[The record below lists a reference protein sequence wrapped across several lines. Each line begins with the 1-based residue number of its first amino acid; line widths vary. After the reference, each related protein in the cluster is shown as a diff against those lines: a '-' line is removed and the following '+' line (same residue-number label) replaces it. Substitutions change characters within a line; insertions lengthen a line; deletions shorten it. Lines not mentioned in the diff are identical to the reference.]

1 MTRQSKLESGMIA
14 FGRVRRWL
22 VAIFGVYVAGKGVHE
37 HQWMLVALGAAIVA
51 YGLFAPT

>member
-1 MTRQSKLESGMIA
+1 MTRQSKLESGIIV

-37 HQWMLVALGAAIVA
+37 HQWMLVALGAAIVV
-51 YGLFAPT
+51 YGLCAPT

>member
-1 MTRQSKLESGMIA
+1 MTRQSKLESGMLV

-37 HQWMLVALGAAIVA
+37 HQWMLLALGAAIVA

>member
-1 MTRQSKLESGMIA
+1 MTSRNKLEAGIIT

-22 VAIFGVYVAGKGVHE
+22 VAIFGVYVAGKGVYQ
-37 HQWMLVALGAAIVA
+37 HQWLLVALGAAIIA

>member
-1 MTRQSKLESGMIA
+1 MTRQSKLEAGIIA
-14 FGRVRRWL
+14 FGKVRRWL
-22 VAIFGVYVAGKGVHE
+22 VAIFGVYVTGKGVHE

>member
-1 MTRQSKLESGMIA
+1 MTWQSKLESGVTA

-22 VAIFGVYVAGKGVHE
+22 VAIFGLYVAGKGVHE
-37 HQWMLVALGAAIVA
+37 HQWLLVVLGAAIVA

>member
-1 MTRQSKLESGMIA
+1 MTRQSKLEAGIIA
-14 FGRVRRWL
+14 FGKVRRWL

-37 HQWMLVALGAAIVA
+37 HQWILVALGAAIVA

>member
-1 MTRQSKLESGMIA
+1 MTRQSKLESGIIA
-14 FGRVRRWL
+14 FGRIRRWL

>member
-1 MTRQSKLESGMIA
+1 MTQPSKLETGLIT

-22 VAIFGVYVAGKGVHE
+22 VAGFGLFIALRGMIKHD
-37 HQWMLVALGAAIVA
+37 WLSLALGAAIVA

>member
-1 MTRQSKLESGMIA
+1 MTQPNKFEAGLIT

-22 VAIFGVYVAGKGVHE
+22 VAGFGLFIAVRGVINHD
-37 HQWMLVALGAAIVA
+37 WLSLALGAAIVA

>member
-1 MTRQSKLESGMIA
+1 MTSRNKLEAGIVT

-22 VAIFGVYVAGKGVHE
+22 VAIFGLYVAGKGVYQ
-37 HQWMLVALGAAIVA
+37 HQWLLVVLGAAIVA